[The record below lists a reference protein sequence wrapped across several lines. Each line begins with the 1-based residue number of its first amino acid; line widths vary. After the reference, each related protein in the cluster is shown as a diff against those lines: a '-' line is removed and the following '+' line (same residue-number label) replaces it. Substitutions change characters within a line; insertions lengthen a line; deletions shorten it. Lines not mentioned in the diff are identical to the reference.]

1 VSYVIE
7 GNILVRVCLS
17 TKRNGPVCFF
27 FFQRCYPE
35 NTVQNAMSFFE
46 QRYKEHQRL
55 YTHPKTSR
63 FNYMM
68 CDILILAEPHF
79 RIRVTDDDRRTD
91 SLKLP
96 ISRCMVDP
104 ETYLL
109 LTDGIVDKIENTDD
123 VELRPA
129 RDLIK
134 KYRQH
139 KKYATIG
146 VHVISKDVPWT
157 ERLWEMNES
166 EIVDRLLKNNQLN
179 MLANCCNSFDG
190 DDIIVEK
197 NQIHHGMNDKNRK

>member
-1 VSYVIE
+1 MI
-7 GNILVRVCLS
+7 
-17 TKRNGPVCFF
+17 
-27 FFQRCYPE
+27 
-35 NTVQNAMSFFE
+35 
-46 QRYKEHQRL
+46 
-55 YTHPKTSR
+55 
-63 FNYMM
+63 

-79 RIRVTDDDRRTD
+79 RIRATDNDRRTD

-109 LTDGIVDKIENTDD
+109 LTDGIIDKIENTDD

-129 RDLIK
+129 RELIK

-146 VHVISKDVPWT
+146 VHVVSKDVPWT
-157 ERLWEMNES
+157 ERLWEMDES
-166 EIVDRLLKNNQLN
+166 EIVDGILKLNQTSTLSGPCIS
-179 MLANCCNSFDG
+179 LDG

-197 NQIHHGMNDKNRK
+197 RQIHHGMKDMNRK

>member
-1 VSYVIE
+1 
-7 GNILVRVCLS
+7 
-17 TKRNGPVCFF
+17 
-27 FFQRCYPE
+27 
-35 NTVQNAMSFFE
+35 MSFFE

-63 FNYMM
+63 FNYMI
-68 CDILILAEPHF
+68 CDILILAEPYF
-79 RIRVTDDDRRTD
+79 RIRATDDDRRTD

-109 LTDGIVDKIENTDD
+109 LTDGVVDKIENTDD

-129 RDLIK
+129 RELIK

-146 VHVISKDVPWT
+146 VHVVSKDVPWT

-166 EIVDRLLKNNQLN
+166 EIVDRILKLNHMHHKIASSFNLL
-179 MLANCCNSFDG
+179 DG
-190 DDIIVEK
+190 DEIIVEK
-197 NQIHHGMNDKNRK
+197 RQIHHGMKDMNRK